1 MRPILLPEFT
11 LKLPPLFCGEVGL
24 YAMVHACGNSVVDTG
39 RRFDKRFKSTHR
51 FATADTRGRLE
62 LTVPV
67 AKPPSSNC
75 PWCEVGVSTHGA
87 WWDVHRVALESA
99 YGRTPYFEFYID
111 RFLPMLTVGVE
122 ERFPMITDLSA
133 AWDREIRKI
142 LLFPDALAYSYDSE
156 GKEPDDMARGEG
168 SGFPTG
174 NMMDVST
181 VNLDRIDMP
190 AYYQVRACQLG
201 FIPHLSIL
209 DLIFNLGPES
219 TLYLD
224 RLAGQAVKLIKGG
237 TGR

>member
-51 FATADTRGRLE
+51 FAIADTRGRLE

-122 ERFPMITDLSA
+122 ERFPMITGLSA

>member
-11 LKLPPLFCGEVGL
+11 LKLPPLLCGEVGL

-51 FATADTRGRLE
+51 FAIADTRGRLE

-122 ERFPMITDLSA
+122 DRFPMITDLSA
-133 AWDREIRKI
+133 AWDREIRNI
-142 LLFPDALAYSYDSE
+142 LLLPEALACSYDGE
-156 GKEPDDMARGEG
+156 GK
-168 SGFPTG
+168 

-190 AYYQVRACQLG
+190 AYYQVRECQLG

-224 RLAGQAVKLIKGG
+224 RLAGQAVELIKGG
-237 TGR
+237 TGI